1 MGGANLSK
9 SLVQF
14 SVDGQG
20 CVLSL
25 LFGLRSNYDRDHYC
39 YNSDLLQ
46 KDLNA
51 CIVEYIV
58 VFGAPVPVAG
68 HYQLTPLPETSGHS
82 QASLGQSFVGCLLLS
97 PGSWWTQSF
106 VCALQESVSPVL
118 WKFCNLGDY
127 GKVL

>member
-1 MGGANLSK
+1 MGRDRLLEASLWEGLTWGKLSLIPMDGANLSK

-25 LFGLRSNYDRDHYC
+25 LFGLRSNYGRDHYC

-58 VFGAPVPVAG
+58 VFSAPVPVGG
-68 HYQLTPLPETSGHS
+68 H
-82 QASLGQSFVGCLLLS
+82 C
-97 PGSWWTQSF
+97 
-106 VCALQESVSPVL
+106 
-118 WKFCNLGDY
+118 
-127 GKVL
+127 